1 MTATSNASTPSL
13 GIKLASAVGLVA
25 FAGFYFSSWQ
35 RSLFDHYAQ
44 QQEQET
50 ETLVAEAVTPDR
62 PSTAEMVEAMTVAT
76 PATPAEI
83 TDPSA
88 IADLNARLYEQI
100 DQNWRQYP
108 TFTENLVY
116 RITVNKMG
124 AIAEYATV
132 NPAAAEY
139 LAETP
144 IPQLSDTADAN
155 IADTQPQAEF
165 LVVMAP
171 GGTLQVSPWVAD

>member
-1 MTATSNASTPSL
+1 MTATSNTSTPSL
-13 GIKLASAVGLVA
+13 GIKLVSVVGLVA

-35 RSLFDHYAQ
+35 RSLSDHYAQ

-62 PSTAEMVEAMTVAT
+62 PSTAEMVRAMAVTA
-76 PATPAEI
+76 PATPAQI
-83 TDPSA
+83 TDPTA

-116 RITVNKMG
+116 RVSVSETG
-124 AIAEYATV
+124 AIAQYATV

-144 IPQLSDTADAN
+144 IPELSDTADAN
-155 IADTQPQAEF
+155 IADTQPKAEF